1 MFLGKMYLHQPPFM
15 SLLLGILVQ
24 FTISK
29 AANELIFKGHDTIRY
44 VGFSG
49 NITCT
54 WTGAE
59 NITKLEWY
67 LVGLEGLGL
76 GQHLSYHST
85 VLKTGRIPDV
95 SWNGQRFK
103 CTAITVS
110 GTVFEKLFT
119 LMVKEIEYKFN
130 ITEDKCTV
138 FNCLTLTC
146 TVWSEVPVTVEWLFE
161 NGSKVL
167 NTSTITVSE
176 RRISGLL
183 NEINI
188 TFKPLLLS
196 HEGLYTCSL
205 RYKTFIEKQS
215 YSVAISKLWQAYPMS
230 GSIIDI
236 NGVENI
242 TLFCEVGKDKL
253 VQTMWQLL
261 TNNDML
267 NGQKPVNVLG
277 DERFILT
284 GDVIVSDGVIT
295 SLNTNMTIVEVTTE
309 LEESVLFCGTADSF
323 YLGNFTLIAKIHEKA
338 KQICITSTTN
348 TTAIIEVEILSQGTP
363 PFMIVIEI
371 IDHPELCCNNITASH
386 RSDTVQLKMDGLSE
400 GTVYR
405 ANLFVENQRGR
416 GPAMQFFFTPDSST
430 TNSNTPDSN
439 TPDSSTTDSN
449 TPKSNTTDSSTPDS
463 DTTDSNT
470 PDSNTTDSSTT
481 DSNTPDSNTT
491 DSSAPDSN
499 TTDSNTPNSDSS
511 SFPLWLKAVIPVFCF
526 VILAIFIIVCLLIC
540 RRYKNLLWWKEVL
553 TEEASSTSS
562 DT

>member
-1 MFLGKMYLHQPPFM
+1 MFLGKMYLHQPTFM

-49 NITCT
+49 DITCT

-76 GQHLSYHST
+76 GKPLSDHST
-85 VLKTGRIPDV
+85 VLITGNISDI
-95 SWNGQRFK
+95 SWNGRRFK

-110 GTVFEKLFT
+110 GMVFEKFFA

-130 ITEDKCTV
+130 ITEDKCTDS
-138 FNCLTLTC
+138 NCLTLTC
-146 TVWSEVPVTVEWLFE
+146 AVWSEVPVTVEWFE
-161 NGSKVL
+161 HGSKVL

-176 RRISGLL
+176 QRISGLL

-277 DERFILT
+277 DDRFILT
-284 GDVIVSDGVIT
+284 GDVIVSDGVTT

-323 YLGNFTLIAKIHEKA
+323 YLGNFTLIAKIHGKV
-338 KQICITSTTN
+338 KRIYIISTTK
-348 TTAIIEVEILSQGTP
+348 TTAVIEVELSSQGTP
-363 PFMIVIEI
+363 PFTIVVEI
-371 IDHPELCCNNITASH
+371 IDHPELCCNNITAYH

-405 ANLFVENQRGR
+405 ANLFVENWRGR
-416 GPAMQFFFTPDSST
+416 GPGIQFFFTT
-430 TNSNTPDSN
+430 
-439 TPDSSTTDSN
+439 
-449 TPKSNTTDSSTPDS
+449 
-463 DTTDSNT
+463 
-470 PDSNTTDSSTT
+470 DSNTTDS
-481 DSNTPDSNTT
+481 D
-491 DSSAPDSN
+491 
-499 TTDSNTPNSDSS
+499 TPNSDSS
-511 SFPLWLKAVIPVFCF
+511 FSPLWLIAVIPVFCF

-540 RRYKNLLWWKEVL
+540 RRYKKPLEVEVL
-553 TEEASSTSS
+553 TKEASSTSS
-562 DT
+562 VT